1 METFLIK
8 ALQLML
14 ALAILVTIHEFGHY
28 IFARIFGVKVEKFYL
43 FFDPWFSLYKYKPKK
58 AANADPDKSTWR
70 DTEYGIGWL
79 PLGGYVKIAGMID
92 ESMDKEQ
99 MAQPVKPWEFR
110 AKPAYQ
116 RLLIMIAGVLFN
128 FILAMVIYAGVVYHW
143 GESYVLFKDAT
154 AGMAYCESAHSIGFV
169 DGDIPLTADGEQLD
183 YLTGDNIMKMVTA
196 KELTVMRNDSTV
208 TIPIPDGFALKANK
222 EIEESKSFFMTY
234 RMPVVVLSTENGMGA
249 SKAGLQEGD
258 AIMSVNGIA
267 TPSFDL
273 FSKELNSHKGT
284 TATIAFKRNGTVENA
299 QVEINEN
306 GKIGVALQSIDKIYP
321 VQYKKYGLLESIP
334 RGVVL
339 GVEKLKSYVSQMKL
353 VFTKEGAQSLGGFGA
368 IGSVFPDKWDWFGFW
383 NITAFLSVILAF
395 MNILPIPALD
405 GGHVL
410 FLIVE
415 IVSGRK
421 LSDKFLEYAQITGM
435 ILLFALL
442 IYANGNDIYRFLIK

>member
-196 KELTVMRNDSTV
+196 KEVTVMRNDSTV

-273 FSKELNSHKGT
+273 FSK
-284 TATIAFKRNGTVENA
+284 
-299 QVEINEN
+299 
-306 GKIGVALQSIDKIYP
+306 
-321 VQYKKYGLLESIP
+321 
-334 RGVVL
+334 
-339 GVEKLKSYVSQMKL
+339 
-353 VFTKEGAQSLGGFGA
+353 
-368 IGSVFPDKWDWFGFW
+368 
-383 NITAFLSVILAF
+383 
-395 MNILPIPALD
+395 
-405 GGHVL
+405 
-410 FLIVE
+410 
-415 IVSGRK
+415 
-421 LSDKFLEYAQITGM
+421 
-435 ILLFALL
+435 
-442 IYANGNDIYRFLIK
+442 

>member
-1 METFLIK
+1 
-8 ALQLML
+8 
-14 ALAILVTIHEFGHY
+14 
-28 IFARIFGVKVEKFYL
+28 
-43 FFDPWFSLYKYKPKK
+43 
-58 AANADPDKSTWR
+58 
-70 DTEYGIGWL
+70 
-79 PLGGYVKIAGMID
+79 
-92 ESMDKEQ
+92 
-99 MAQPVKPWEFR
+99 
-110 AKPAYQ
+110 
-116 RLLIMIAGVLFN
+116 
-128 FILAMVIYAGVVYHW
+128 MVIYAGVVYHW

-183 YLTGDNIMKMVTA
+183 YLSGDNIMKMVTA
-196 KELTVMRNDSTV
+196 KEVTVMRNDSTV

-258 AIMSVNGIA
+258 AIMSANGIA